1 MIFVFLLLSVMTEH
15 VSPLGLIKDPPV
27 QCSQEGLSC
36 SFNISKSQCSHEG
49 WVKLRQDCPMLPEV
63 QADVSFKADESEDMV
78 PILLLTITE
87 PADGSIFSL
96 QGTEVHVR
104 EVTTNSSL
112 CIRYMFPKKITSI
125 LTPDMKPWSFT
136 LDRVVVNPGLTYN
149 VSVSNLPKPDVGSQA
164 VVQNIVVPG
173 CTEDPSI
180 QKLTVCLENGSLWDP
195 NPTWSFSDTENDGGV
210 ITVTFNTGKFSELYI
225 VGLHHPDFDT
235 NFSLPV
241 SKDNCTSVNVTF
253 WLNALQLKHSVFVL
267 VIKPFFVRCMNS
279 CSEYQKKLRIPE
291 KVQICSC
298 PEINITNRQYFSW
311 AVFGLAGLV
320 ICAFYAA
327 LLHSNSKEDSY
338 SSSYN
343 TSDKEEVESVPVQRP
358 SKVFIIYSLDHPL
371 YKEIV
376 LKLCAFLRAKCGT
389 EVTLDLLD
397 FTWLS
402 TVGSIQWLD
411 MQREKL
417 SRSSDKV
424 LILCSPGVYAKWK
437 GMCGGRR
444 VMTREDVR
452 SPMGDMLSPALSLIV
467 PDFVH
472 ASSFHKYIVAYL
484 DDVCNEKDVP
494 GLFNVAV
501 KYQLMK
507 HFEELFFRLI
517 DKEKH
522 EPGRIKQVD
531 GISGDDYFNSSP
543 GRALKDAIEAFQA
556 YQMANPNWFEMELV
570 DADRE
575 VEENDLEWDCTCVL
589 QNQLWATEITTPAL
603 VNSIGDQM
611 HEAKPVTPNAESTV
625 LDVSLNGIYPTATL
639 MSTLSSHI
647 SHLGNPNK
655 AAEAVVA
662 SL

>member
-1 MIFVFLLLSVMTEH
+1 MIFVFLLLSVVTEQ

-36 SFNISKSQCSHEG
+36 GFNISKSQCSDEG
-49 WVKLRQDCPMLPEV
+49 WVRPRQDCPMLPELKV
-63 QADVSFKADESEDMV
+63 EVSFRADESEDIV
-78 PILLLTITE
+78 PVLFLTLTE
-87 PADGSIFSL
+87 PADGSIFTL
-96 QGTEVHVR
+96 QGTEVHVL
-104 EVTTNSSL
+104 EVTTNSHL
-112 CIRYMFPKKITSI
+112 CIRYMFPNKITLI
-125 LTPDMKPWSFT
+125 LNQDEKPWSFT
-136 LDRVVVNPGLTYN
+136 LDRVVVDPGLTYQ
-149 VSVSNLPKPDVGSQA
+149 VSVSNLPKPDVGRRA
-164 VVQNIVVPG
+164 EVQNITVPG
-173 CTEDPSI
+173 CTDPSI
-180 QKLTVCLENGSLWDP
+180 QKLTVCLENGSLWNP
-195 NPTWSFSDTENDGGV
+195 NPTWSFSDTENSGGV
-210 ITVTFNTGKFSELYI
+210 ITMTFNTGQFSELYR
-225 VGLHHPDFDT
+225 VGLHRPDFHT
-235 NFSLPV
+235 NSSFTV
-241 SKDNCTSVNVTF
+241 SKDNRTSISVNF
-253 WLNALQLKHSVFVL
+253 SLNALQLKRCVSVF

-279 CSEYQKKLRIPE
+279 CSEYKKKFRIPE
-291 KVQICSC
+291 KVQICSS
-298 PEINITNRQYFSW
+298 PEIKITNRQHISW
-311 AVFGLAGLV
+311 AVFGLVGL
-320 ICAFYAA
+320 IIFAFYAA

-338 SSSYN
+338 SSSHN

-417 SRSSDKV
+417 SMSSDKV
-424 LILCSPGVYAKWK
+424 LILCSPGVYAKWR

-452 SPMGDMLSPALSLIV
+452 SPMGDMLTPALALIV

-472 ASSFHKYIVAYL
+472 ASSFQKYIVAYF

-494 GLFNVAV
+494 ALFNVAV

-507 HFEELFFRLI
+507 HFEELFFRLM

-556 YQMANPNWFEMELV
+556 YQLANPNWFEMELV
-570 DADRE
+570 DADGE
-575 VEENDLEWDCTCVL
+575 VEESSLERDCTCVL

-603 VNSIGDQM
+603 VNNIGGQM
-611 HEAKPVTPNAESTV
+611 HEAEPVTSNAESTV
-625 LDVSLNGIYPTATL
+625 SDFSLNGIYTTVPFIP
-639 MSTLSSHI
+639 TLSSQI
-647 SHLGNPNK
+647 SHSGNPNK
-655 AAEAVVA
+655 PAEAVID